1 MIYEKI
7 LTAIS
12 TVGFPVF
19 VAVYLMIFMEK
30 TIKANTK
37 ALNHLSELIFIQ
49 IYGKKSK
56 NGE

>member
-37 ALNHLSELIFIQ
+37 VLNHLSELIFIQ